1 MKYNSKTKI
10 VLIAATLL
18 SLLALSSLS
27 HAADKSASCPAP
39 HHHHKGHVMG
49 YGEMDIGSSG
59 IAPGEK
65 IAEAVCSACH
75 GKNGISISDDI
86 PNLAGQESVYLC
98 ESLAAYRIK
107 ARNAPIMNDVAGKLS
122 DQDIIDLS
130 EYYAHLPAQKH

>member
-10 VLIAATLL
+10 VLTAATLL
-18 SLLALSSLS
+18 SLLGLSSLS
-27 HAADKSASCPAP
+27 RAADSSASCPAA

-59 IAPGEK
+59 IGPGEK

-98 ESLAAYRIK
+98 ESLDAYRIK
-107 ARNAPIMNDVAGKLS
+107 ARRSQIMNEVAGKLS

-130 EYYAHLPAQKH
+130 EYYAHLHAQKH